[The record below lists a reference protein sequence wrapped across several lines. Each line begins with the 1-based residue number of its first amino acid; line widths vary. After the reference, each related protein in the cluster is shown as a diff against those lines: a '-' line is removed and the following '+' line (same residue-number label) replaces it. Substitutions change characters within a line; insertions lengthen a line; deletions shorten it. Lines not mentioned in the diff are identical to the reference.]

1 MIYCDLRPENILLDL
16 TGHIALCDFGLC
28 KIDIKDEDRT
38 KFYRTPEY
46 LAPELL
52 LGHEYTKSVDFWTLG
67 ILLYEML
74 TGLPPFY
81 DKEANDMC
89 EKIIQEPL
97 EFPSH
102 EIVPTAARDLLT
114 RLLDRDPQS
123 RLGANGAD
131 EIKAHYFFSN
141 IDWCRLLQKEY
152 EPAFKPS
159 MIDVLDTS
167 NFDKKRRRLEDS
179 LVKDKALSQPM
190 QDQFAG
196 WSYNQPVAGFGDT
209 VTYSSFPRTIPE

>member
-1 MIYCDLRPENILLDL
+1 MNIQRVWTFGHLGFYSTKCTYVYTLLDYKLQSL
-16 TGHIALCDFGLC
+16 TG
-28 KIDIKDEDRT
+28 DR
-38 KFYRTPEY
+38 
-46 LAPELL
+46 
-52 LGHEYTKSVDFWTLG
+52 
-67 ILLYEML
+67 L

-159 MIDVLDTS
+159 MV
-167 NFDKKRRRLEDS
+167 
-179 LVKDKALSQPM
+179 
-190 QDQFAG
+190 
-196 WSYNQPVAGFGDT
+196 
-209 VTYSSFPRTIPE
+209 